1 MKKAIKFFGNAI
13 YITFA
18 FAIIYMLSGI
28 ISIVTTDF
36 TSFPWYTAIYMTL
49 ITFCPIIFIETV
61 IYVIL
66 TKLDKKTDQ

>member
-1 MKKAIKFFGNAI
+1 MKKAIKICGNLI
-13 YITFA
+13 YATFA

-49 ITFCPIIFIETV
+49 ITFCPLIFIETV
-61 IYVIL
+61 VYVVL
-66 TKLDKKTDQ
+66 TRLDKKSGQ

>member
-28 ISIVTTDF
+28 ISIATTDF

-49 ITFCPIIFIETV
+49 LIFCPIIFLETV
-61 IYVIL
+61 IYIVL
-66 TKLDKKTDQ
+66 TRIDKKSGQ